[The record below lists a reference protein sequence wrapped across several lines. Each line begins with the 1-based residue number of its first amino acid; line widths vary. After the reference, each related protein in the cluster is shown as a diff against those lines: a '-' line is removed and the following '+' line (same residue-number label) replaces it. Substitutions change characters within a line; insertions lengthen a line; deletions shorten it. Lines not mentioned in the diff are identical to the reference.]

1 MPSRRW
7 ALAPARR
14 PVLALCVAALA
25 SACADERDGRA
36 EAAERARQMRD
47 VARMLDAMEAPPA
60 LGVPGPPEPA
70 RSAVALATP
79 PAPTVRG
86 DRSFRLRSWA
96 IGATLLTTLA
106 GGATWWWRHRKRRHA
121 LPPAASIASRFA
133 AAANAAA
140 PVTEDPT
147 IARPTS
153 PPDWAYK
160 ATAFETPTLQLTLEP
175 VDLLR
180 RCPGGTPP
188 PTGTS
193 LLEQLHA
200 PGTPAHLYLSGDRE
214 HPTIR
219 HVGDDDADFARWEA
233 ILRGNSHAPT
243 NDGELARWLLPALLR
258 LRAGCL
264 PPDHAAAVLDEATS
278 LCAAGREASSTPERA
293 AWWQA
298 QSLRARL
305 DRLGLGSGAS
315 RLLGL
320 RDLGTDACETEAPVL
335 DAWIDV
341 HLAWSGWLIGAAC
354 RARLDIADNVC
365 RRLAVHDPVR
375 GAHRHGEVM
384 LHRAGLAR
392 GEMRLGYLDD
402 ALVLLERAARVLA
415 DPSTL
420 LLMAD
425 ASLQR
430 AAILAPTEAAEA
442 CDIALRH
449 AFAAGEHA
457 AWRVASLEMRLAI
470 QVIHDH
476 LPGHAVES
484 DIANALRRELAD
496 ARSLLHP
503 GTP

>member
-25 SACADERDGRA
+25 SACADERNGRA

-47 VARMLDAMEAPPA
+47 VARMLDAMEAAPT
-60 LGVPGPPEPA
+60 LGVPGSPEPV
-70 RSAVALATP
+70 RSAVAPAP
-79 PAPTVRG
+79 PARPTSR
-86 DRSFRLRSWA
+86 DDHAFRMHSWG
-96 IGATLLTTLA
+96 IGATLLAALA
-106 GGATWWWRHRKRRHA
+106 GVATWWWRGRKRRAA
-121 LPPAASIASRFA
+121 LPPPASIASRFA
-133 AAANAAA
+133 AAASAAT
-140 PVTEDPT
+140 PDTEDPT

-160 ATAFETPTLQLTLEP
+160 ATAFESPTLQLTLEP

-180 RCPGGTPP
+180 RCPNDASPP
-188 PTGTS
+188 ASTT
-193 LLEQLHA
+193 LIEQLHA
-200 PGTPAHLYLSGDRE
+200 PGTPARLYLSGDRE
-214 HPTIR
+214 HPAIR
-219 HVGDDDADFARWEA
+219 HVGDDAADFAGWEA
-233 ILRGNSHAPT
+233 ILRGNIHAAAD
-243 NDGELARWLLPALLR
+243 DGELARWLLPALLR
-258 LRAGCL
+258 LRATCL
-264 PPDHAAAVLDEATS
+264 PPDEATAVLDEAAS
-278 LCAAGREASSTPERA
+278 LCDRGMASSSAPEVV

-298 QSLRARL
+298 QSLRVRL
-305 DRLGLGSGAS
+305 NRIGLGSGAS

-320 RDLGTDACETEAPVL
+320 RELGTDACETEAPVL

-341 HLAWSGWLIGAAC
+341 HLAWSGWLIGAAS
-354 RARLDIADNVC
+354 RARLDVADNVC

-430 AAILAPTEAAEA
+430 AAMLAPADAAEA

-470 QVIHDH
+470 QAMHDN
-476 LPGHAVES
+476 LPGHTPEG

-503 GTP
+503 GTL